1 MHVEPNYEQIVA
13 SLARLRQVVAEN
25 RIQVRSYALDGLRD
39 LEWTAQDLR
48 LQLLDLTVD
57 DLLRTESSTAPQG
70 GVVWVFTP
78 EFWDGGFLWIRL
90 VERAGIVVISFHK
103 G

>member
-1 MHVEPNYEQIVA
+1 VAPTYEQIIA
-13 SLARLRQVVAEN
+13 FLARLRRAISEN
-25 RIQVRSYALDGLRD
+25 RIQVRAYALEGLRD
-39 LEWTAQDLR
+39 LEWTAEDLR
-48 LQLLDLTVD
+48 LQLIDLTVD
-57 DLLRTESSTAPQG
+57 DLLRTETSTAPQG
-70 GVVWVFTP
+70 GLVWVFTP